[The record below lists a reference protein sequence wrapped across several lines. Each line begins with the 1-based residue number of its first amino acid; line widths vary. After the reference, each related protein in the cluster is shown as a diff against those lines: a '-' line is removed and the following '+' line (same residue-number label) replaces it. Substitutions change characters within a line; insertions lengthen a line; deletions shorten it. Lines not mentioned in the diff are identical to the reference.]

1 MNFKYFSR
9 IHHAKHLYSVLT
21 LSVALAA
28 QSARAALPAPPP
40 LPTFGPAVYNVTD
53 PNPIINGGVAAST
66 ASADNA
72 VALNAYVTYCSNNGG
87 GTVEIPPGTFLSGT
101 VTMRSNV
108 RLKIDSGAILR
119 DTSIS
124 SKLITAPGAGI
135 SNVEIS
141 GGGIIDGGATTTTSS
156 TNLVD
161 MRNVNTLAILNV
173 TIQNAAHEHLVPIND
188 TNVSVIGVTI
198 NDNATLAANA
208 GKYLANTD
216 GIDFAGNNFL
226 FKNLTINC
234 GDDNI
239 VAKPANFA
247 VNNVVIADSTIGVG
261 HGISVGGGSAQGV
274 SNMIVDNV
282 TMNGTDNGLRLKAH
296 DAADGN
302 AGGGTANPVNNVTYS
317 NITMTNVKNPIVID
331 SFYNGNNN
339 FPIDPADPASYPA
352 SPTAIG
358 ATTPIWKNISFE
370 NITATGASNGGQIY
384 GLNTDPVD
392 LDGLSFKNVNISAF
406 SHMNLWYAKN
416 ADLSGLTVTV
426 PSFDAYANASPVPG
440 VFLSNV
446 TTVPEPATI
455 ALAAISMFSLWASRS
470 RKKLISAAP

>member
-1 MNFKYFSR
+1 M
-9 IHHAKHLYSVLT
+9 T
-21 LSVALAA
+21 TCGALALCCALVA
-28 QSARAALPAPPP
+28 QTASATLPPPPP
-40 LPTFGPAVYNVTD
+40 LPTFGPAVYKVTD
-53 PNPIINGGVAAST
+53 SNPSINGGVAAST

-72 VALNAYVTYCSNNGG
+72 AALNAYITYCSTSGG
-87 GTVEIPPGTFLSGT
+87 GTVEIPAGTFLSGT
-101 VTMRSNV
+101 ITMRSNV

-119 DTSIS
+119 DTSIN
-124 SKLITAPGAGI
+124 SKLITAPGSGI

-141 GGGIIDGGATTTTSS
+141 GGGIIDGGATTITSS

-161 MRNVNTLAILNV
+161 MRNVNTLAILDV

-198 NDNATLAANA
+198 NDAGTLAANA

-261 HGISVGGGSAQGV
+261 HGISVGGGSAHGV

-302 AGGGTANPVNNVTYS
+302 AGGGTANPVTDVSYS

-339 FPIDPADPASYPA
+339 FPTDPADPNSYPA
-352 SPTAIG
+352 APSPIG
-358 ATTPIWKNISFE
+358 GTTPIWKNISFE

-406 SHMNLWYAKN
+406 SHMNLWYATN
-416 ADLSGLTVTV
+416 VDLSGLTVNV
-426 PSFDAYANASPVPG
+426 PGFDAYANASPVPG
-440 VFLSNV
+440 VFLSHV
-446 TTVPEPATI
+446 TLASVPEPSTMVSAVLGMFALLAVKTGRRRTI
-455 ALAAISMFSLWASRS
+455 AG
-470 RKKLISAAP
+470 